1 VRALVTG
8 ASGHLGAALVHTLLA
23 RGDRVG
29 AMVRPASDPWRLEG
43 VMDRVVLVR
52 GGLDNPRA
60 AAAAIREF
68 APEAVFHLAWWG
80 VGRADRDAAQQV
92 TRNVTG
98 TLALFEVAR
107 EAGCRCF
114 VGTGSQAEYGP
125 AERVLTE
132 DTPAAPVTAYGT
144 AKLATGMLLHALGA
158 ATGVR
163 TVWLRLLAAYGPAD
177 DEARLIPSTARALL
191 ARERPALSAG
201 EQPWDYL
208 YVDDAAEAL
217 RAAALSEAAGSY
229 VLASG
234 TWPTVREWVE
244 RVRDEVDPALPLG
257 FGEVAAGPVPG
268 LRGDPARF
276 CRATGWS
283 PRVGMDEGVR
293 RTVSWLRSHRP
304 R

>member
-23 RGDRVG
+23 AGDSV
-29 AMVRPASDPWRLEG
+29 AALVRPASDPWRLRG
-43 VMDRVVLVR
+43 VMERVTLVR
-52 GGLDNPRA
+52 GDLDNPRA

-68 APEAVFHLAWWG
+68 APEVVFHLAWWG
-80 VGRADRDAAQQV
+80 VGRTERDAPEQV

-98 TLALFEVAR
+98 TLVLFEVAR

-125 AERVLTE
+125 ADGVLTE

-177 DEARLIPSTARALL
+177 EEARLIPSTLRALL
-191 ARERPALSAG
+191 AGERPALSAG
-201 EQPWDYL
+201 MQPWDYL

-217 RAAALSEAAGSY
+217 RAAALSEAVGTF

-234 TWPTVREWVE
+234 AWPTVREWVE

-257 FGEVAAGPVPG
+257 FGESGAGPVPG
-268 LRGDPARF
+268 LRGDPARL

-283 PRVGMDEGVR
+283 PRTGMDEGVR
-293 RTVSWLRSHRP
+293 RTVAWFQSHRP